1 MLIVCIRAAVSTIEM
16 SALFSVLFSFSAIC
30 FVRLQDIPKN
40 TVFLS
45 TNIVGKPNRGDCKAT
60 WELKNSNSAMRHDST
75 VALTTVKLWPN
86 TASYMT
92 LRSCLEIIIVS
103 VTVPLLRSYGAWIA
117 SLYSACRLV
126 HKSTCFERLSCE
138 NEREAPNWYE
148 PTKKRL

>member
-1 MLIVCIRAAVSTIEM
+1 M

-75 VALTTVKLWPN
+75 VYCGTDNREVMTKY
-86 TASYMT
+86 SY
-92 LRSCLEIIIVS
+92 LHD
-103 VTVPLLRSYGAWIA
+103 
-117 SLYSACRLV
+117 SAV
-126 HKSTCFERLSCE
+126 LS
-138 NEREAPNWYE
+138 
-148 PTKKRL
+148 